1 MSHIS
6 NFTVACDFVKES
18 ESNDYAAYVNA
29 YLINCRILIHFLV
42 RLAFRPS
49 GGAPNGPELAT
60 TIASSSTTLAPTP
73 RHQRLTTVGGWCDT
87 IIQPFL
93 SRFSSRR
100 FSFQAFLWHKNAW
113 MAKFGILDPKPAA
126 NTPQSGHRSA
136 P

>member
-1 MSHIS
+1 MGRAAMISHSFIIIL
-6 NFTVACDFVKES
+6 
-18 ESNDYAAYVNA
+18 YAFNYPPVPRRVPVNGP
-29 YLINCRILIHFLV
+29 LFIHFLV
-42 RLAFRPS
+42 RLAFGAL
-49 GGAPNGPELAT
+49 GGAPNAPQLAT

-73 RHQRLTTVGGWCDT
+73 HRQRLTTVGGWCDP

-93 SRFSSRR
+93 SRFTSRR

-113 MAKFGILDPKPAA
+113 MAKFGILGPKPAA